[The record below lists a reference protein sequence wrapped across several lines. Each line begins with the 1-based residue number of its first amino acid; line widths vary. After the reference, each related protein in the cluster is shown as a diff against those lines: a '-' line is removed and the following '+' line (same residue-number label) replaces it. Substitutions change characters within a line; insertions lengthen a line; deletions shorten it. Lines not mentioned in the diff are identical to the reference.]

1 LAETLDMFQKHGL
14 PLPIGAYDQIVK
26 GEREFDQREKARK
39 AAVTRVHLF
48 DEHTRMTS
56 AEEVNKAIAGNG
68 IGANIGRLLNS
79 GHLLFLNVGE
89 DSLGFGQ
96 VA

>member
-1 LAETLDMFQKHGL
+1 
-14 PLPIGAYDQIVK
+14 
-26 GEREFDQREKARK
+26 
-39 AAVTRVHLF
+39 
-48 DEHTRMTS
+48 MTS

-79 GHLLFLNVGE
+79 SHLRFLDVGE